1 MRVVYGGAAVC
12 LVALLGART
21 IRGRASTQTTNP
33 SRPAAAPPNQAVLS
47 VEAAVERDG
56 FWYIVDAR
64 GHRIHVI
71 DSTGTPLHS
80 FGQRGRGPG
89 EFNTPMTV
97 ARTGAYTFVAEMGRA
112 DISVFDAGGRFMRY
126 LRVRGPCAQ
135 GNVAAMGTSGSTL
148 YVLRRCVEL
157 PARIRLQV
165 ERSSDARIL
174 AVWNAVA
181 DTTPV
186 TSRASLP
193 IHVPVMAVNNSR
205 LIIGDG
211 TNACLKAVHLPD
223 GAPEGTR
230 CFSEVP
236 RRPLPEN
243 EKQRLNARWRGRIAV
258 PDSLPRMMAVALRDS
273 MFAAQIPESAE
284 TTSWIELSWRFNP
297 NQRVRALGRGPAER
311 SFLGARTQLIATE
324 HVDGMRLQVVP
335 IAR

>member
-1 MRVVYGGAAVC
+1 
-12 LVALLGART
+12 
-21 IRGRASTQTTNP
+21 
-33 SRPAAAPPNQAVLS
+33 VLS

-56 FWYIVDAR
+56 FWYVVDPR
-64 GHRIHVI
+64 GHRIHVV
-71 DSTGTPLHS
+71 DSTGAPVHS

-89 EFNTPMTV
+89 EFITPMTI
-97 ARTGAYTFVAEMGRA
+97 ARNATHTFVAEMGRA
-112 DISVFDAGGRFMRY
+112 DISVFDAGGTFVRY

-186 TSRASLP
+186 VSRASLP
-193 IHVPVMAVNNSR
+193 IHVPVMAVSETR

-211 TNACLKAVHLPD
+211 TSACLKAIHLPD
-223 GAPEGTR
+223 GSPQGTR

-236 RRPLPEN
+236 RRPLPEE
-243 EKQRLNARWRGRIAV
+243 EKQRLNARWGGRIAV
-258 PDSLPRMMAVALRDS
+258 PDSLPRVMAVALRDS
-273 MFAAQIPESAE
+273 IVAAQIPETAE
-284 TTSWIELSWRFNP
+284 TTSWIALSWQFHP
-297 NQRVRALGRGPAER
+297 NQRVRALGRGPAQK
-311 SFLGARTQLIATE
+311 SYLGARSQLIATE
-324 HVDGMRLQVVP
+324 DVDGMRLQVVP

>member
-1 MRVVYGGAAVC
+1 MVYGSAALC
-12 LVALLGART
+12 LIALLGARA
-21 IRGRASTQTTNP
+21 IRARATTQPTNAP
-33 SRPAAAPPNQAVLS
+33 QPAASRPNEAVLS

-56 FWYIVDAR
+56 FWYVVDAR
-64 GHRIHVI
+64 GHRIHVV

-80 FGQRGRGPG
+80 FGRRGSGPG

-97 ARTGAYTFVAEMGRA
+97 ARSATHTFVAEMGRA
-112 DISVFDAGGRFMRY
+112 DISVFDASGQFVRH

-135 GNVAAMGTSGSTL
+135 GNIAAMGIGGSTL

-174 AVWNAVA
+174 AVWHAVA

-186 TSRASLP
+186 TSRAGLP
-193 IHVPVMAVNNSR
+193 IHVPVMAVSDTR

-211 TNACLKAVHLPD
+211 TNACLKAVRLPD
-223 GAPEGTR
+223 GASQGTR

-236 RRPLPEN
+236 RRPLPAE
-243 EKQRLNARWRGRIAV
+243 EKQKLNAKWRGRIAV
-258 PDSLPRMMAVALRDS
+258 PDSLPRLMAVVLRDS
-273 MFAAQIPESAE
+273 IVAAQIPETAE
-284 TTSWIELSWRFNP
+284 TTSWIELSWRSNP
-297 NQRVRALGRGPAER
+297 NQYIHALGRGPAQK
-311 SFLGARTQLIATE
+311 SFLGARSQLIATE
-324 HVDGMRLQVVP
+324 DVSGMRLQVVP

>member
-1 MRVVYGGAAVC
+1 MVYGSAALC
-12 LVALLGART
+12 LIALLGARA
-21 IRGRASTQTTNP
+21 IRARATTQTLSSP
-33 SRPAAAPPNQAVLS
+33 QPAAARPNQAVLS
-47 VEAAVERDG
+47 VEAAVEQDG
-56 FWYIVDAR
+56 LWYVVDAR
-64 GHRIHVI
+64 GHRIHVV
-71 DSTGTPLHS
+71 DSTGTPLRS
-80 FGQRGRGPG
+80 FGRRGRGPG

-97 ARTGAYTFVAEMGRA
+97 ARNATHTFVAEMGRA
-112 DISVFDAGGRFMRY
+112 DISVFDAGGQFVRY

-148 YVLRRCVEL
+148 YVLRRCMEL
-157 PARIRLQV
+157 PARIRVQV

-186 TSRASLP
+186 TSSASLP
-193 IHVPVMAVNNSR
+193 IHVPVMAVGNTR

-211 TNACLKAVHLPD
+211 TNACLKAVRLPD
-223 GAPEGTR
+223 GASQGTR

-236 RRPLPEN
+236 RRPLPAE
-243 EKQRLNARWRGRIAV
+243 EKQKLNAKWRGRIAV
-258 PDSLPRMMAVALRDS
+258 PDSLPRLMAVALFDS
-273 MFAAQIPESAE
+273 ILAAQIPETAE

-297 NQRVRALGRGPAER
+297 NQRVRALGRGPAQK

-324 HVDGMRLQVVP
+324 DVDGMRLQMVP